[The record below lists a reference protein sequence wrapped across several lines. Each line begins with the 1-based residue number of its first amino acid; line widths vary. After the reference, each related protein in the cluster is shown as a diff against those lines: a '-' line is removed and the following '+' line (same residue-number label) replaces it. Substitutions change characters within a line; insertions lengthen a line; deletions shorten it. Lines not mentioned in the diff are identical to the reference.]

1 MDMVELVEGEGG
13 WSGTTVEAAC
23 GADVGDREEDPVLED
38 DSYKDLNSSNSARRA
53 TSSDLRVAISALGA
67 ERGGGGPGG
76 AFNLGGGEEL
86 AWERDCC
93 VKWSNMLF

>member
-38 DSYKDLNSSNSARRA
+38 DSYKDLNSSNSA
-53 TSSDLRVAISALGA
+53 
-67 ERGGGGPGG
+67 
-76 AFNLGGGEEL
+76 
-86 AWERDCC
+86 
-93 VKWSNMLF
+93 